1 MSITTKTGDMGQTS
15 LGGAV
20 RFSKSDSRVEA
31 SGSLDELNSAM
42 GFARSMTDDSDIKD
56 LVKRIQREL
65 FVVGSDL
72 AKDVKTV
79 PPQLDDRMVDDLT
92 RDVYRLEQTEGIVA
106 DWCIPG
112 EHPASAAFDVARS
125 VCRRAERDVVRL
137 VESGKYVNP
146 DAIAYLNRLSDL
158 LWLIGRYLELR
169 IGVESRLRDKN
180 DRGAGWSRA
189 W

>member
-1 MSITTKTGDMGQTS
+1 MSITTKTGDTGQTG

-56 LVKRIQREL
+56 LVKRIQPEL
-65 FVVGSDL
+65 FVVGSYL

-79 PPQLDDRMVDDLT
+79 PPQIDDRFDDLT

-112 EHPASAAFDVARS
+112 EHPDSAVR
-125 VCRRAERDVVRL
+125 CRALSLSAGGTRCRTACRVWQVR
-137 VESGKYVNP
+137 
-146 DAIAYLNRLSDL
+146 
-158 LWLIGRYLELR
+158 
-169 IGVESRLRDKN
+169 
-180 DRGAGWSRA
+180 
-189 W
+189 

>member
-1 MSITTKTGDMGQTS
+1 MSITTKTGDTGQTS
-15 LGGAV
+15 LAGAV
-20 RFSKSDSRVEA
+20 RVSKSDSRVEA

-79 PPQLDDRMVDDLT
+79 PPQIDDRMLDDLT

-158 LWLIGRYLELR
+158 LWVIGRYLELR
-169 IGVESRLRDKN
+169 IGVDSGLRDKN
-180 DRGAGWSRA
+180 DPGARWSRA